1 MSAATLRNWEHGR
14 NRPQSRRQ
22 AERLAQDLGATVEEL
37 GLAEPAPAGVE
48 LPSVA
53 SCYVVRDGRL
63 LMTRRRFAEGTFE
76 WAAISGKIEPG
87 ETADQAA
94 VREARE
100 EVGLSI
106 EVTDR
111 LGERVHPATGRHLI
125 YVTARVLSGEPA
137 IVDHEEITAMDWAD
151 WPTVQERWSTL
162 KGGIFPPVRE
172 YLSRVLVAERAADP
186 GASSAT

>member
-1 MSAATLRNWEHGR
+1 MT
-14 NRPQSRRQ
+14 
-22 AERLAQDLGATVEEL
+22 D
-37 GLAEPAPAGVE
+37 PAR

-53 SCYVVRDGRL
+53 SCYIVRDGRL
-63 LMTRRRFAEGTFE
+63 LMTQRRFAEGTFE
-76 WAAISGKIEPG
+76 WAAISGKIEAG
-87 ETADQAA
+87 ETPAQAA

-106 EVTDR
+106 EVTDQ

-125 YVTARVLSGEPA
+125 YVAARVVDGGEPA

-151 WPTVQERWSTL
+151 WPTVQARWSTL

-172 YLSRVLVAERAADP
+172 YLSRVMAPAPGPVYMPRAEP
-186 GASSAT
+186 PNH